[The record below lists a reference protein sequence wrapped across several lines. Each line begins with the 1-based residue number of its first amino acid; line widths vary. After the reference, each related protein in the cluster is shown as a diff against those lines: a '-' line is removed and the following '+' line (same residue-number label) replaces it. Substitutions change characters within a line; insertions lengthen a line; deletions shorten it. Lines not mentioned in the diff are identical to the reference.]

1 MKKIAGVGYGSY
13 QGTKLIE
20 PYDIVVNDG
29 LIYISNTK
37 NASIMVLNE
46 SDNSYYG
53 EINLRLGKYHR
64 LSEPRRLAVFGDN
77 LYVADMVD
85 NCVLNL

>member
-1 MKKIAGVGYGSY
+1 MLLTITLVLQVFAVGALTASAKSSEFPEYEKIAGVGYGSY

-53 EINLRLGKYHR
+53 RNQFE
-64 LSEPRRLAVFGDN
+64 AW
-77 LYVADMVD
+77 
-85 NCVLNL
+85 